1 MRRLR
6 AEHAPGFTLL
16 ELLVAISIFAIASWL
31 SYGGLRQVLNGR
43 EALLPRMS
51 QLALRIRA
59 VSLIAGDLENV
70 RPRVVRDALGGPQA
84 ALLGGGPSASLLDL
98 TRGDA
103 ARALLADLPAVYR
116 INYQLTA
123 GRLERA
129 VWPVLDRVPATR
141 PQRQVLLT
149 GVEQFSLRYFDG
161 RVGTQWTDFWPPDS
175 SGPGIERLPRGV
187 EFTVRFAD
195 GTRVRRVVLPVA
207 GQ

>member
-116 INYQLTA
+116 ISYQLTA